1 MGIYSFTRLFGVV
14 FMVAGLV
21 LPATVFSQKVWTLKE
36 CIDYARQENIQVQK
50 SNISTESYD
59 VDISQSKAALFPS
72 LSGSVSQRYTNSQ
85 SSDGNG
91 DYRYEGLFN
100 GQYTL
105 NASWTIYNGGKNKNN
120 IKQAQL
126 QKEAQELNTENI
138 QNEIEIA
145 ITQAYL
151 QILYSRESIKN
162 NENIV
167 ASSEAQL
174 KQTKDFLDAGS
185 ITLSEYAQVEAQY
198 SSDKYNLVQA
208 QNSYDIYRLQLKQ
221 LLELEYDEDIEV
233 VFPQINDDEVLQ
245 FIPSKYEV
253 YKKAVMIMPEIAG
266 SKLNVQLANLSK
278 SSAKAGYMPTVSVS
292 GSIGTGNI
300 FNSSPSFATQIGR
313 NFNQSIGVTVSVP
326 IFDNKQNK
334 SNVKKADL
342 EIQTAELNLVDAQ
355 KALLNT
361 VENLYQD
368 AVAGQSKYRAAK
380 DKMNSAKL
388 SYELVQEQYS
398 LGMRNTVELTTE
410 KNNYANALQELL
422 QAKYTALVSLKLLN
436 FYQGEEIVL

>member
-1 MGIYSFTRLFGVV
+1 MNTFFIKRLFGLV
-14 FMVAGLV
+14 FSVAGLII
-21 LPATVFSQKVWTLKE
+21 PATAFSQNAWTLKD
-36 CIDYARQENIQVQK
+36 CIDYARRENIQVK
-50 SNISTESYD
+50 RSNISAESYNI
-59 VDISQSKAALFPS
+59 DISQSKAELFPS
-72 LSGSVSQRYTNSQ
+72 LSGSVSARYTNSQ
-85 SSDGNG
+85 SPSEKG

-105 NASWTIYNGGKNKNN
+105 NANWTIYNGGKNRNN

-126 QKEAQELNTENI
+126 QKEAQDLYTEYN

-167 ASSEAQL
+167 ASSAEQL
-174 KQTKDFLDAGS
+174 KQTQDFLDAGS
-185 ITLSEYAQVEAQY
+185 ITRSEYAQVEAQY

-208 QNSYDIYRLQLKQ
+208 QNSYDNYMLQLKQ
-221 LLELEYDEDIEV
+221 LLELDYNADIDI
-233 VFPQINDDEVLQ
+233 VFPVITDEQVLV

-253 YKKAVMIMPEIAG
+253 YRRALAIMPEIQS
-266 SKLNVQLANLSK
+266 SKLNMQIANLTK
-278 SSAKAGYMPTVSVS
+278 SSAKAGYLPTVSLT

-313 NFNQSIGVTVSVP
+313 NFNQSVGVTVSIP
-326 IFDNKQNK
+326 IFDNKQNR
-334 SNVKKADL
+334 SNVKKAEL
-342 EIQTAELNLVDAQ
+342 QVQTAELDYLDTQ
-355 KALLNT
+355 KTLQRT
-361 VENLYQD
+361 VESLYQD
-368 AVAGQSKYRAAK
+368 AVAGQSKYNAAK
-380 DKMNSAKL
+380 DKLNSAKL

-410 KNNYANALQELL
+410 KNNYANALQDML
-422 QAKYTALVSLKLLN
+422 QAKYTALVSVKLLN
-436 FYQGEEIVL
+436 FYQGQEITL

>member
-1 MGIYSFTRLFGVV
+1 MNTYNINRLFRLVMVGVLIPTI
-14 FMVAGLV
+14 A
-21 LPATVFSQKVWTLKE
+21 FSQKKWTLRD
-36 CIDYARQENIQVQK
+36 CIDYARQENIQVKK
-50 SNISTESYD
+50 SDITTETYD

-85 SSDGNG
+85 SPDGNG

-105 NASWTIYNGGKNKNN
+105 NANWTVYNGGKNRND

-126 QKEAQELNTENI
+126 QKEMQNLNTKNT
-138 QNEIEIA
+138 QNNIEIA

-167 ASSEAQL
+167 ASDSAQL
-174 KQTKDFLDAGS
+174 AQTQIFLDAGS
-185 ITLSEYAQVEAQY
+185 ITRSEYAQVEAQY
-198 SSDKYNLVQA
+198 SADKYNLVQA
-208 QNSYDIYRLQLKQ
+208 QNSFEIYKLQLKQ
-221 LLELEYDEDIEV
+221 LLELDYDEEMNIDFPRIDDQDI
-233 VFPQINDDEVLQ
+233 LS

-253 YKKAVMIMPEIAG
+253 YQRALSIMPEIAS
-266 SKLNVQLANLSK
+266 SKTNIKLAELNK
-278 SSAKAGYMPTVSVS
+278 SSAKAGYLPTVSVS

-313 NFNQSIGVTVSVP
+313 NFNQSVGLTVSIP
-326 IFDNKQNK
+326 IFDNKQNR

-342 EIQTAELNLVDAQ
+342 NIQLAELDLVDTQ
-355 KALLNT
+355 KTLLST
-361 VENLYQD
+361 IENLYQD
-368 AVAGQSKYRAAK
+368 AVSGQSKYNAAK
-380 DKMNSAKL
+380 DKLNSAQL
-388 SYELVQEQYS
+388 SYELVQEQYA

-410 KNNYANALQELL
+410 KNNYANALQDLL

-436 FYQGEEIVL
+436 FYQGQEIAL

>member
-1 MGIYSFTRLFGVV
+1 MNTYNINRLFRLVMVGVLIPTI
-14 FMVAGLV
+14 A
-21 LPATVFSQKVWTLKE
+21 FSQKKWTLRD
-36 CIDYARQENIQVQK
+36 CIDYARQENIQVKK
-50 SNISTESYD
+50 SDITTETYD

-85 SSDGNG
+85 SPDGNG

-105 NASWTIYNGGKNKNN
+105 NANWTVYNGGKNRND

-126 QKEAQELNTENI
+126 QKEMQNLNTENT
-138 QNEIEIA
+138 QNNIEIA

-167 ASSEAQL
+167 ASDSAQL
-174 KQTKDFLDAGS
+174 VQTQIFLDAGS
-185 ITLSEYAQVEAQY
+185 ITRSEYAQVEAQY
-198 SSDKYNLVQA
+198 SADKYNLVQA
-208 QNSYDIYRLQLKQ
+208 RNSFEIYKLQLKQ
-221 LLELEYDEDIEV
+221 LLELDYDEEMNIDFPRIDDQDI
-233 VFPQINDDEVLQ
+233 LS

-253 YKKAVMIMPEIAG
+253 YQRALSIMPEIAS
-266 SKLNVQLANLSK
+266 SKTNIKLAELNK
-278 SSAKAGYMPTVSVS
+278 SSAKAGYLPTVSVS

-313 NFNQSIGVTVSVP
+313 NFNQSVGLTVSIP
-326 IFDNKQNK
+326 IFDNKQNR

-342 EIQTAELNLVDAQ
+342 NIQLAELDLVDTQ
-355 KALLNT
+355 KTLLST
-361 VENLYQD
+361 IENLYQD
-368 AVAGQSKYRAAK
+368 AVSGQSKYNAAK
-380 DKMNSAKL
+380 DKLNSAKL
-388 SYELVQEQYS
+388 SYELVQEQYA

-410 KNNYANALQELL
+410 KNNYANALQDLL

-436 FYQGEEIVL
+436 FYQGQEIAL

>member
-1 MGIYSFTRLFGVV
+1 MNTYNINRLFRLVMVGVLIPTI
-14 FMVAGLV
+14 A
-21 LPATVFSQKVWTLKE
+21 FSQKKWTLRD
-36 CIDYARQENIQVQK
+36 CIDYARQENIQVKK
-50 SNISTESYD
+50 SDITTETYD

-85 SSDGNG
+85 SPDGNG

-105 NASWTIYNGGKNKNN
+105 NANWTVYNGGKNRND

-126 QKEAQELNTENI
+126 QKEMQNLNTLNT
-138 QNEIEIA
+138 QNNIEIA

-167 ASSEAQL
+167 ASDSAQL
-174 KQTKDFLDAGS
+174 EQTKIFLDAGS
-185 ITLSEYAQVEAQY
+185 ITRSEYAQVEAQY
-198 SSDKYNLVQA
+198 SADKYNLVQA
-208 QNSYDIYRLQLKQ
+208 QNSFEIYKLQLKQ
-221 LLELEYDEDIEV
+221 LLELDYDEEMNIDFPRIDDQDI
-233 VFPQINDDEVLQ
+233 LS

-253 YKKAVMIMPEIAG
+253 YQRALSIMPEIAS
-266 SKLNVQLANLSK
+266 SKTNIKLAELNK
-278 SSAKAGYMPTVSVS
+278 SSAKAGYLPTVSVS

-313 NFNQSIGVTVSVP
+313 NFNQSVGLTVSIP
-326 IFDNKQNK
+326 IFDNKQNR

-342 EIQTAELNLVDAQ
+342 NIQLAELDLVDTQ
-355 KALLNT
+355 KTLLST
-361 VENLYQD
+361 IENLYQD
-368 AVAGQSKYRAAK
+368 AVSGQSKYNAAK
-380 DKMNSAKL
+380 DKLNSAQL
-388 SYELVQEQYS
+388 SYELVQEQYA

-410 KNNYANALQELL
+410 KNNYANALQDLL

-436 FYQGEEIVL
+436 FYQGQEIAL

>member
-1 MGIYSFTRLFGVV
+1 MGIYKVQRLVGLLFT
-14 FMVAGLV
+14 VAGLV
-21 LPATVFSQKVWTLKE
+21 LPATTFSQKVWTLKE

-50 SNISTESYD
+50 SAISEKSYD

-85 SSDGNG
+85 SPNENG

-105 NASWTIYNGGKNKNN
+105 NANWTIYNGGKNKNN

-138 QNEIEIA
+138 QNDIEIA

-162 NENIV
+162 NENIIT
-167 ASSEAQL
+167 SSEAQL

-185 ITLSEYAQVEAQY
+185 ITLSEYAQVESQY

-208 QNSYDIYRLQLKQ
+208 QNAYDVYKLQLKQ
-221 LLELEYDEDIEV
+221 LLELEYDESIEI
-233 VFPQINDDEVLQ
+233 VFPEINDEDVLQ

-253 YKKAVMIMPEIAG
+253 YKKAMAIMPEIAS
-266 SKLNVQLANLSK
+266 SKLNIQLANLNK
-278 SSAKAGYMPTVSVS
+278 SSAKAGYLPTVSIS

-313 NFNQSIGVTVSVP
+313 NFNQSIGVTVSIP
-326 IFDNKQNK
+326 IFDNKQN
-334 SNVKKADL
+334 SSTVKKAEL
-342 EIQTAELNLVDAQ
+342 EIQNAELNLLDVQ
-355 KALLNT
+355 KTLLAT

-388 SYELVQEQYS
+388 SFELVQEQYS

-422 QAKYTALVSLKLLN
+422 QAKYTAIVSLKLLN
-436 FYQGEEIVL
+436 FYQGQEITL

>member
-1 MGIYSFTRLFGVV
+1 MDTYNIKRLFGLV
-14 FMVAGLV
+14 MVGV
-21 LPATVFSQKVWTLKE
+21 LIPTIAFSQRKWTLRD
-36 CIDYARQENIQVQK
+36 CIDYARQENIQVKK
-50 SNISTESYD
+50 SDITAETYD

-85 SSDGNG
+85 SPDGNG

-105 NASWTIYNGGKNKNN
+105 NANWTVYNGGKNRND

-126 QKEAQELNTENI
+126 QKEMQNLNTLNT
-138 QNEIEIA
+138 QNNIEIA

-167 ASSEAQL
+167 ASDSAQL
-174 KQTKDFLDAGS
+174 EQTKIFLDAGS
-185 ITLSEYAQVEAQY
+185 ITRSEYAQVEAQY
-198 SSDKYNLVQA
+198 SADKYNLVQA
-208 QNSYDIYRLQLKQ
+208 QNSFEVYKLQLKQ
-221 LLELEYDEDIEV
+221 LLELDYDEEMDID
-233 VFPQINDDEVLQ
+233 FPRIADQDILS

-253 YKKAVMIMPEIAG
+253 YQRALNIMPEIAS
-266 SKLNVQLANLSK
+266 SKTNIKLAELNK
-278 SSAKAGYMPTVSVS
+278 SSAKAGYLPTVSVS

-313 NFNQSIGVTVSVP
+313 NFNQSVGLTVSIP
-326 IFDNKQNK
+326 IFDNKQNR

-342 EIQTAELNLVDAQ
+342 NIQMAELDLIDTQ
-355 KALLNT
+355 KTLLST
-361 VENLYQD
+361 IENLYQD
-368 AVAGQSKYRAAK
+368 AVSGQSKYNAAK
-380 DKMNSAKL
+380 DKLNSAKL
-388 SYELVQEQYS
+388 SYELVQEQYA

-410 KNNYANALQELL
+410 KNNYANALQDLL

-436 FYQGEEIVL
+436 FYQGQEIAL

>member
-1 MGIYSFTRLFGVV
+1 MNTYNIKRLFGLV
-14 FMVAGLV
+14 MVGV
-21 LPATVFSQKVWTLKE
+21 LIPTITFSQKKWTLRD
-36 CIDYARQENIQVQK
+36 CIDYARQENIQVKK
-50 SNISTESYD
+50 SNISSESYD

-85 SSDGNG
+85 SPNGNG

-105 NASWTIYNGGKNKNN
+105 NANWTIYNGGKNKNN
-120 IKQAQL
+120 IKQATL
-126 QKEAQELNTENI
+126 QKEVQDLNTENT
-138 QNEIEIA
+138 QNNIEIA

-167 ASSEAQL
+167 ASDSAQL
-174 KQTKDFLDAGS
+174 VQTHIFLDAGS
-185 ITLSEYAQVEAQY
+185 ITRSEYAQVEAQY
-198 SSDKYNLVQA
+198 SADKYNLVQA
-208 QNSYDIYRLQLKQ
+208 QNSFEVYKLQLKQ
-221 LLELEYDEDIEV
+221 LLELDY
-233 VFPQINDDEVLQ
+233 DDEMNIDFPRVADQDILS

-253 YKKAVMIMPEIAG
+253 YQRALSIMPEIAS
-266 SKLNVQLANLSK
+266 SKTNIKLANLSK
-278 SSAKAGYMPTVSVS
+278 ASAKAGYLPTVSLS

-300 FNSSPSFATQIGR
+300 FNSDPSFATQIGR
-313 NFNQSIGVTVSVP
+313 NFNQTVGVTVSIP

-342 EIQTAELNLVDAQ
+342 DIQLAELNLVDTQ
-355 KALLNT
+355 KTLLST
-361 VENLYQD
+361 IENLYQD
-368 AVAGQSKYRAAK
+368 AVSGQSKYNAAK
-380 DKMNSAKL
+380 DKLNSSKL
-388 SYELVQEQYS
+388 SYELVQEQYA

-410 KNNYANALQELL
+410 KNNYANALQDLL

-436 FYQGEEIVL
+436 FYQGQQITF